1 MISKTAARAKRVMS
15 IAAFCAALAG
25 PFSAHAAAPQQC
37 VSLEEAGAFKMRHL
51 QSRLMVA
58 ALGCNQQAA
67 YNTFVEHF
75 RDHLVSAGGH
85 LTNYYKRAGGQAAL
99 NRHITDLANVAGL
112 RRAESPTDY
121 CTHAWNLFWS
131 LEQDPHALSKVADE
145 NIFGDIARPQMC
157 TVTVATDLDRKSL
170 GAQNATATFDA
181 TKAAADKSK
190 P

>member
-1 MISKTAARAKRVMS
+1 MFFMAAGRAKRVMS
-15 IAAFCAALAG
+15 VAVVCAALAG
-25 PFSAHAAAPQQC
+25 PSAAHAAAPQQC
-37 VSLEEAGAFKMRHL
+37 VSVEEAGAFKMRHL

-131 LEQDPHALSKVADE
+131 LEQDPHALNKVADE

-157 TVTVATDLDRKSL
+157 SVTVATDMDAKRPGS
-170 GAQNATATFDA
+170 QNATAAYGT